1 MIFFEKTYPEPLQ
14 LQEIRKKGG
23 ELSMGQDIKKQLRR
37 DFHCKCYLC
46 ERVFDKSHDCLQI
59 EHFAPKTLRAKENLI
74 RKYNWSNL
82 FLACPTCNQR
92 KASLEP
98 LLNPIVKDEDIEKKI
113 FFIFHID
120 SKLKKKIEIRAIT
133 KDREVVNTAS
143 LLNKIYNGKNDK
155 DLNEDYKLEE
165 ASSGLRDGLCDE
177 MHTFRSLLCK
187 YIDTESEEIKE
198 RFLVSIKNELSKSS
212 QFTAF
217 KRWFVKSNPQYKEF
231 IQYIQDED

>member
-1 MIFFEKTYPEPLQ
+1 MIFFEKTYPEPPQ
-14 LQEIRKKGG
+14 LEEIRNKKDK
-23 ELSMGQDIKKQLRR
+23 LNMGQDIKKQLRR

-46 ERVFDKSHDCLQI
+46 ERVFDMSHDCLQI

-98 LLNPIVKDEDIEKKI
+98 LLNPIVKDENIEKKI
-113 FFIFHID
+113 FFIFHLD
-120 SKLKKKIEIRAIT
+120 HNLKKKIEIKARTNDI
-133 KDREVVNTAS
+133 EVLNTVS
-143 LLNKIYNGKNDK
+143 LLNRIYNGKKDK
-155 DLNEDYKLEE
+155 DSDEDYKLEE

-177 MHTFRSLLCK
+177 MHTFRSLLSKC
-187 YIDTESEEIKE
+187 IDTESEEIKE

-217 KRWFVKSNPQYKEF
+217 KRYFVRSNPQYQEF